1 MAVMWPRKLPD
12 EVLRNELRSAE
23 RKVFERMAAEL
34 DDSWVV
40 FYSRPWLGL
49 KPDGEEVDGECD
61 FLLARGDS
69 GILAIEV
76 KGGGIRYDPQIDQWT
91 SQDRYGFRHRIKNPV
106 AQARSSKYQILN
118 KLKKGPTLACRHLR
132 AAHAVILPDAESVRA
147 DLGPDMPPWL
157 FCCRPDFEG
166 NLAGWLTD
174 RLGTID
180 DASCE
185 EPLGRDGIAALEALL
200 AKPFQIRM
208 TTGHI
213 ARGDDAEL
221 ATLTPQQFR
230 ILSLLEEVPRAAVGG
245 GAGTGKTVLA
255 AEKARRCAESGLR
268 TLLTCFN
275 RPLADHLSEA
285 LHEIL
290 RLDVM
295 TFQACCRRKAEL
307 AGLAVPTGALTSN
320 TLANTFPE
328 LLVDAMA
335 DRPNLAYDAVVV
347 DEGQDFQAHWW
358 VAIDS
363 LLDPAG
369 PGILYIFHDANQRVY
384 PETARIPKDVK
395 ATPFPLG
402 ENLRNTQRI
411 HEVLRP
417 HYSGPPVVPVGP
429 IGLPVRWSAVNK
441 GDLGR
446 ALDAAVA
453 RCTGE
458 DGIRPEDLA
467 VLVSSEARLH
477 ELCSTGRLGGH
488 PTAAC
493 GPKRTGVITLDTV
506 RRFKGL
512 ESSVAILVVD
522 GEMARD
528 RELLYVALSR
538 ARAFLVVL
546 GAQADLDS
554 VAQGSPADGA
564 PSPGS
569 T

>member
-23 RKVFERMAAEL
+23 RKVFNRLEAEL

-69 GILAIEV
+69 GFLAIEV
-76 KGGGIRYDPQIDQWT
+76 KGGGIGYDPKSDQWT
-91 SQDRYGFRHRIKNPV
+91 SQDRHGFRHRIKNPV
-106 AQARSSKYQILN
+106 AQARSSKYQILK
-118 KLKKGPTLACRHLR
+118 KLRGLPELKHRRLR

-147 DLGPDMPPWL
+147 DLGPDMPPRL
-157 FCCRPDFEG
+157 FCCRKDFESD
-166 NLAGWLTD
+166 LAGWLTE
-174 RLGTID
+174 RLGIID
-180 DASCE
+180 DASLE
-185 EPLGRDGIAALEALL
+185 KPLGREGIAALETIL
-200 AKPFQIRM
+200 ARPFQIRM
-208 TTGHI
+208 TTGHVV
-213 ARGDDAEL
+213 REDDAEL
-221 ATLTPQQFR
+221 AALTPQQYR
-230 ILSLLEEVPRAAVGG
+230 ILSLLEEVPRAAVAG

-255 AEKARRCAESGLR
+255 IEKARRCAEGGRR

-275 RPLADHLSEA
+275 RPLADHLAEV
-285 LHEIL
+285 LRNIP

-295 TFQACCRRKAEL
+295 TFHACCRRKAQS
-307 AGLAVPTGALTSN
+307 AGLAVPTGDLTSSM
-320 TLANTFPE
+320 LANTFPD

-335 DRPNLAYDAVVV
+335 ARPDLAYDAVVV

-358 VAIDS
+358 SAVDS
-363 LLDPAG
+363 LLDPGG

-384 PETARIPKDVK
+384 PEAARLPREVK
-395 ATPFPLG
+395 APPFPLG

-411 HEVLRP
+411 NEVLRP
-417 HYSGPPVVPVGP
+417 HYRGPPVVPIGP
-429 IGLPVRWSAVNK
+429 MGLPVRWSAAAK
-441 GDLGR
+441 GELAR
-446 ALDAAVA
+446 AIDAAVA

-467 VLVSSEARLH
+467 VLISSEARLH
-477 ELCSTGRLGGH
+477 ELCPTGRLGGH

-493 GPKRTGVITLDTV
+493 GPKRAGVVTLDTV

-512 ESSVAILVVD
+512 ESPVVILVID
-522 GEMARD
+522 GELARD
-528 RELLYVALSR
+528 REMLYVALSR
-538 ARAFLVVL
+538 ARAFLLVL

-554 VAQGSPADGA
+554 VAQAPLPDGA
-564 PSPGS
+564 DANTPP
-569 T
+569 